1 MALPDVRV
9 RDAAPVAAAGHVA
22 PGAPKPLRGVG
33 GNFRWTICGLL
44 FLAATINYVDRQV
57 IGILKPTLQAE
68 FGWSEIDYADIVFA
82 FQLAYA
88 IGFLFAGS
96 IVDRLG
102 IKRGFALAIVI
113 WSLAA
118 MSAAEVSRFGP
129 AAAALLGAFGL
140 AYSSS
145 VAGFIFVRFLLG
157 LGESGNFP
165 AAIKTVAEWFP
176 RSERAFATG
185 VFNAGTNI
193 GAVVTPMTVPWI
205 TVQFGWY
212 WAFVLTGLLGFGWLV
227 AWLLIYERPE
237 KHRRLGAAE
246 RAHIQSDA
254 VVESAVRVPWASLLR
269 YRQTWSFA
277 AAKFLTDPIWWM
289 YLFWLPDFFSRT
301 YGLSLLQLG
310 PPIIVIYLMADVG
323 SVGGGWLSST
333 LIQRGWSVN
342 AARKSAML
350 VCALAVVPIVA
361 AASVQSMWWAV
372 ALISLA
378 TAAHQGWSANVFTLA
393 SDMFPRQAVGS
404 VVGLGGFAGAA
415 GGMLIAKVTGY
426 VLQMTGSY
434 TTVLMIAGGAYL
446 SALLVVHLLT
456 PKLDPA
462 RIE

>member
-1 MALPDVRV
+1 MALPNVREIV
-9 RDAAPVAAAGHVA
+9 KPE
-22 PGAPKPLRGVG
+22 PGRVG
-33 GNFRWTICGLL
+33 NYRWTICALL

-57 IGILKPTLQAE
+57 IGILKPTLQAQ
-68 FGWSEIDYADIVFA
+68 FGWSEIDYSDIVLA

-88 IGFLFAGS
+88 IGYVFAGS

-102 IKRGFALAIVI
+102 IKRGFSLALVI

-118 MSAAEVSRFGP
+118 MAAAEVTRFGP

-145 VAGFIFVRFLLG
+145 VAGFIVVRFMLG

-205 TVQFGWY
+205 TVTFGWY
-212 WAFVLTGLLGFGWLV
+212 WAFILTGLLGF
-227 AWLLIYERPE
+227 AWLIAWQLFYYRPDR
-237 KHRRLGAAE
+237 HPRVGAAE
-246 RAHIQSDA
+246 LAYIGSEPPQST
-254 VVESAVRVPWASLLR
+254 VRVPWSRLIR
-269 YRQTWSFA
+269 HRQTWSFA
-277 AAKFLTDPIWWM
+277 TAKFLTDPIWWM

-301 YGLSLLQLG
+301 YGLSLLELG

-333 LIQRGWSVN
+333 LIRHGWSVN
-342 AARKSAML
+342 AARKTAML
-350 VCALAVVPIVA
+350 TCAIAVAPIVFA
-361 AASVQSMWWAV
+361 ANVRSMWSAV
-372 ALISLA
+372 ALVSLA
-378 TAAHQGWSANVFTLA
+378 TAAHQGWSANLFTLA
-393 SDMFPRQAVGS
+393 SDMFPRRVVGS
-404 VVGLGGFAGAA
+404 VVGLGGMAGAV
-415 GGMLIAKVTGY
+415 GGMLIAKLTGY

-434 TTVLMIAGGAYL
+434 TVVLTMASVAYVIALG
-446 SALLVVHLLT
+446 VVQVLT
-456 PKLDPA
+456 PQLETAHVD
-462 RIE
+462 

>member
-1 MALPDVRV
+1 MPPPTGCSTKCSMWHRGGRPQRSGSAIASSRFIGAIRRFRGLNMAMPNLRTEQPIEAPARRV
-9 RDAAPVAAAGHVA
+9 GS
-22 PGAPKPLRGVG
+22 
-33 GNFRWTICGLL
+33 FRWVICGLL

-129 AAAALLGAFGL
+129 AAATLLGAFGL

-145 VAGFIFVRFLLG
+145 GAGFIFVRFLLG

-212 WAFVLTGLLGFGWLV
+212 WAFLITGALGFAWLV
-227 AWLLIYERPE
+227 LWLLMYDRPDR
-237 KHRRLGAAE
+237 HPRLGAAE
-246 RAHIQSDA
+246 RAHI
-254 VVESAVRVPWASLLR
+254 
-269 YRQTWSFA
+269 
-277 AAKFLTDPIWWM
+277 
-289 YLFWLPDFFSRT
+289 
-301 YGLSLLQLG
+301 
-310 PPIIVIYLMADVG
+310 
-323 SVGGGWLSST
+323 
-333 LIQRGWSVN
+333 
-342 AARKSAML
+342 
-350 VCALAVVPIVA
+350 
-361 AASVQSMWWAV
+361 
-372 ALISLA
+372 
-378 TAAHQGWSANVFTLA
+378 A
-393 SDMFPRQAVGS
+393 SDQ
-404 VVGLGGFAGAA
+404 
-415 GGMLIAKVTGY
+415 
-426 VLQMTGSY
+426 
-434 TTVLMIAGGAYL
+434 TV
-446 SALLVVHLLT
+446 
-456 PKLDPA
+456 
-462 RIE
+462 E